1 MHVTN
6 NSIGWIGWDRIY
18 SALEIEEVYLLSHP
32 PATSLSLS
40 HSSSL
45 SLYLY
50 LSLRLPLSHSL
61 PPSASLSL

>member
-32 PATSLSLS
+32 PATSLFHSLTLLLFLTLT
-40 HSSSL
+40 L
-45 SLYLY
+45 S
-50 LSLRLPLSHSL
+50 LPLS
-61 PPSASLSL
+61 